1 MRSLCVFLLSTAAA
15 LAQPFGFGIRGGVP
29 MNDFIN
35 GAESQNFAFV
45 TSTNRYIVG
54 PTAELRL
61 PFGLGVSVD
70 ALYRHYSYNGSGSIS
85 GIPST
90 SIFSNTSG
98 GAWEFP
104 LLGKYHF
111 KGTKLLLFHPFV
123 EAGVA
128 WDKLSGLTQTV
139 TSTVAG
145 ITKTSSTSNP
155 VELNKNVTAGF
166 VIGGGVEL
174 KILLLHIAPEIRIT
188 RWGSQHFIDP
198 NGLLHS
204 NQNQAEFLVGFTF

>member
-1 MRSLCVFLLSTAAA
+1 MRLLCVFLLSAAA
-15 LAQPFGFGIRGGVP
+15 AFAQPFGFGIRGGVP
-29 MNDFIN
+29 MNDFLN
-35 GAESQNFAFV
+35 GARSQNFGFV
-45 TSTNRYIVG
+45 TTTNRYVVG

-61 PFGLGVSVD
+61 PFGLGVEVD
-70 ALYRHYSYNGSGSIS
+70 ALYRHYDYTGSGGTS
-85 GIPST
+85 GITTTST
-90 SIFSNTSG
+90 VSTTTG

-111 KGTKLLLFHPFV
+111 KGMKLLHPFV
-123 EAGVA
+123 DAGIA

-155 VELNKNVTAGF
+155 VELSKNVTKGF
-166 VIGGGVEL
+166 VFGGGVEV
-174 KILLLHIAPEIRIT
+174 KLLLLRIAPEIRLT